1 MQVAAGRGATPALR
15 GFVRDTLG
23 CTCPESVFESVERG
37 SLSGEL
43 GAAVTR
49 LVIGGRLLIYVVPG
63 EPEAAQVT
71 VLADAGRRD
80 RDGHALNRFR
90 LVVARRAEA
99 DAGDTVGL
107 EAAFRDAVV
116 GDPKAHLHC
125 VPAAAFSA
133 LFSEQ

>member
-1 MQVAAGRGATPALR
+1 MQLTAPGRATAALR

-37 SLSGEL
+37 SLSGES

-49 LVIGGRLLIYVVPG
+49 LVIGGRLLIYVVPE
-63 EPEAAQVT
+63 EPEAARVAA
-71 VLADAGRRD
+71 LADAGRRD

-90 LVVARRAEA
+90 LVVARPAEVDSGNA
-99 DAGDTVGL
+99 LVLD
-107 EAAFRDAVV
+107 AAFRDAVD

-125 VPAAAFSA
+125 VPAEA
-133 LFSEQ
+133 LADALSE